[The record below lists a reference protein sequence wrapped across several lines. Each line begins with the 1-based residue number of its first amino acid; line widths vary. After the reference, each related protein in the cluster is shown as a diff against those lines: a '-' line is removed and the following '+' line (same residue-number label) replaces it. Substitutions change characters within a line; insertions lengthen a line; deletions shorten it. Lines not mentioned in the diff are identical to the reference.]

1 MFAVVKT
8 GGKQYK
14 VAENDIIKV
23 ERLPGDA
30 GSAVTLDQ
38 VLAVGDDKG
47 VKVGSPLV
55 AGTVVSAE
63 IVEQTRGDKI
73 IVFKKKRRKNYRRTR
88 GHRQELTVLRITG
101 IGGARK
107 AAPKKAA
114 AKPAEEAKP
123 APKPEAKTQAKAE
136 TKTAA
141 KPAAKAPAKKP
152 AAQTTAKTA
161 AKPAAKAP
169 AKKPAAKAAADK
181 PAAAKSTAKKAPAK
195 KPAPKAE
202 DPKSDE

>member
-141 KPAAKAPAKKP
+141 KPAAKPAAKAPAKKP

-181 PAAAKSTAKKAPAK
+181 PAAAKSTAKK
-195 KPAPKAE
+195 PAPKAE
-202 DPKSDE
+202 DKE

>member
-23 ERLPGDA
+23 ERLPGEA

-47 VKVGSPLV
+47 LKVGSPLV
-55 AGTVVSAE
+55 SGTVVSAE

-101 IGGARK
+101 IGGAKK

-114 AKPAEEAKP
+114 AKPAEAAKPKAEEAKP
-123 APKPEAKTQAKAE
+123 APKAEPKTQAK
-136 TKTAA
+136 
-141 KPAAKAPAKKP
+141 PA
-152 AAQTTAKTA
+152 AKTA

-169 AKKPAAKAAADK
+169 AKKPATKTAAKPAAKAPAKKAAADK

-202 DPKSDE
+202 DKE

>member
-123 APKPEAKTQAKAE
+123 EAKTAAKP
-136 TKTAA
+136 AA

-152 AAQTTAKTA
+152 AAQTTAKSA
-161 AKPAAKAP
+161 AKPA

-181 PAAAKSTAKKAPAK
+181 PAATKSTAKKAPAK

>member
-123 APKPEAKTQAKAE
+123 APKSE

-202 DPKSDE
+202 DKE